1 MKYNGFWSN
10 DKRRLVVIR
19 TSKDGMIHYREVD
32 ENGKTSSKLHKEYA
46 EEVLPSFL
54 KEGSNAPFKSTYS

>member
-10 DKRRLVVIR
+10 DEKRLVVIR
-19 TSKDGMIHYREVD
+19 TSKDGMIHYRKVD
-32 ENGKTSSKLHKEYA
+32 KDGKRGSKLHKDWA

-54 KEGSNAPFKSTYS
+54 KEGSNTPFKSMYS

>member
-10 DKRRLVVIR
+10 GKKRLVVIR

-32 ENGKTSSKLHKEYA
+32 EKGKTSSKLQKDWA

-54 KEGSNAPFKSTYS
+54 KEGSNEPFKSMY